1 MWARR
6 SCLPA
11 TTPIY
16 STFALTQFSP
26 LSQPIQWIGQLRIEQ
41 DINCSNLS

>member
-1 MWARR
+1 MRARR

-11 TTPIY
+11 TAPIY

-26 LSQPIQWIGQLRIEQ
+26 LSQPIQWIEQLRIEQ
-41 DINCSNLS
+41 DISYSNLS